1 VVSSRGA
8 SGPAVGAWR
17 RPRRA
22 PGAARPRPRERA
34 GRPPAGAGAAVTAS
48 AATAPF
54 DPGALGQRAALT
66 GNPVPALVAELRKAV
81 PPGAA
86 DTVHRGA
93 TSQDIIDTAAMLL
106 ARGALDRLAEDLAAA
121 ADGCAALA
129 GAHPATPMIPPTLPH
144 PALPATLRL
153 LPPA

>member
-1 VVSSRGA
+1 PV
-8 SGPAVGAWR
+8 
-17 RPRRA
+17 PRRA
-22 PGAARPRPRERA
+22 
-34 GRPPAGAGAAVTAS
+34 
-48 AATAPF
+48 
-54 DPGALGQRAALT
+54 
-66 GNPVPALVAELRKAV
+66 AELRKAV

-129 GAHPATPMIPPTLPH
+129 TTHRDTVMIGRTLLQQAVPVTFGLVAAGWLAGLDEAADTGARGRGARLAVQFGGAAG
-144 PALPATLRL
+144 ALGPRGAPGAPRGG
-153 LPPA
+153 PR